1 MNWIKIFYLKNGE
14 EVAINITNQSFEE
27 VIKNIYKALDGNY
40 SIDVENDSNIYVI
53 KIEEVAYIEVRCT
66 NEEN

>member
-1 MNWIKIFYLKNGE
+1 MNWVKIFHLKNE
-14 EVAINITNQSFEE
+14 EVVSINITNQSFDK
-27 VIKNIYKALDGNY
+27 VIENIYKALDGNF
-40 SIDVENDSNIYVI
+40 SIEVENDSNIYVI